1 MQFQHEYT
9 LSYQSPCR
17 CGTGMGIGMK
27 FLRNISSFLNKPAH
41 RYPTGRLTSRNLVLF
56 VQRILDGFG
65 VIGNADGRAGD
76 NVLVQSMA
84 FIIHLQGV
92 QTILFGQ
99 SFEENDFHLPFL
111 ANAADALD
119 AVIVILFLAAQAKP
133 FPKSC

>member
-1 MQFQHEYT
+1 
-9 LSYQSPCR
+9 
-17 CGTGMGIGMK
+17 MGIGMK
-27 FLRNISSFLNKPAH
+27 FLRSISSFLNKPAH

-99 SFEENDFHLPFL
+99 SFEENDFLLPFL